1 MASLPDYLAEQTEE
15 AIRSRMLSSL
25 PSDLDKSEGSYIWD
39 ALAPASI
46 ELALAALQSQEVLR
60 RGFAGTTFGPYLDLR
75 CAERGVTRKAA
86 IKAVGQVKFTGV
98 AGTVIP
104 QGLRI
109 GTLADTFHGTSS
121 IIFETLDAAIVDS
134 SGYVMVSASAVEGG
148 SRGNVPSGAISLMV
162 TPIVGITSVTNT
174 APMTNGA
181 DVEKDDSLLNRYY
194 AKVRSPG
201 TSGNKADY
209 LNWALDV
216 AGVGAA
222 QVLPLWQ
229 GPGTVKVVII
239 GTDNR
244 SASASIV
251 AAVQQYIYP
260 APPLVGKAPIGAV
273 VTVEAASEVA
283 IGIQAVITLNG
294 SRTLT
299 QVKNDFVAAVRAY
312 LSELAFSSDPAVR
325 YVRIG
330 SLLLDTPGVQDYE
343 NLQINGGSA
352 NVTINDG
359 QVAVIGAVAL
369 V

>member
-1 MASLPDYLAEQTEE
+1 MASLPDYLVEQTEE
-15 AIRSRMLSSL
+15 EIRSRMLVSL

-75 CAERGVTRKAA
+75 CAERGITRKDA
-86 IKAVGQVKFTGV
+86 IKAVGQVKFTG
-98 AGTVIP
+98 ASGTVVP
-104 QGLRI
+104 QGSRV
-109 GTLADTFHGTSS
+109 GTLADNIHGTSS
-121 IIFETLDAAIVDS
+121 VMFETLDAVVVDN
-134 SGYVMVSASAVEGG
+134 SGYVMVSVSAVDGG
-148 SRGNVPSGAISLMV
+148 TKGNVPSGAISLLV
-162 TPIVGITSVTNT
+162 TPIVGITSVTNP
-174 APMTNGA
+174 AQMTSGA

-239 GTDNR
+239 GTDKR
-244 SASASIV
+244 SVPSSIV
-251 AAVQQYIYP
+251 TAVQQYIYP

-273 VTVEAASEVA
+273 VTVEAAAEVA
-283 IGIQAVITLNG
+283 IGIQADLTLNG
-294 SRTLT
+294 TRTLA
-299 QVKNDFVAAVRAY
+299 QVKNDFTEAVRAY
-312 LSELAFSSDPAVR
+312 LYELAFSNDPAVR

-330 SLLLDTPGVQDYE
+330 SLLLDTPGVQDYV
-343 NLQINGGSA
+343 NLLMNGGSSNIA
-352 NVTINDG
+352 INVG
-359 QVAVIGAVAL
+359 QVAVVGTVSL

>member
-15 AIRSRMLSSL
+15 AIRSRMLGRL

-60 RGFAGTTFGPYLDLR
+60 RGFAGTTFGPYLDMR
-75 CAERGVTRKAA
+75 CAERGVTRKDA
-86 IKAVGQVKFTGV
+86 IKAVGQVKLTGV
-98 AGTVIP
+98 AGTVVP
-104 QGLRI
+104 QGSRI
-109 GTLADTFHGTSS
+109 GTLADSFHGMSS
-121 IIFETLDAAIVDS
+121 IMFETLDAAVVDS
-134 SGYVMVSASAVEGG
+134 SGYVMVSASAVAGG
-148 SRGNVPSGAISLMV
+148 SGGNVPSGAVSLML
-162 TPIVGITSVTNT
+162 TPIAGVTSVTNT
-174 APMTNGA
+174 APMIGGA
-181 DVEKDDSLLNRYY
+181 DVEKDDALLNRYY

-209 LNWALDV
+209 LNWALEV

-239 GTDNR
+239 GTDKR
-244 SASASIV
+244 SASPAIV
-251 AAVQQYIYP
+251 SAVQQYIYP
-260 APPLVGKAPIGAV
+260 AGPLVGKAPIGAV
-273 VTVEAASEVA
+273 ITVEAASEVA
-283 IGIQAVITLNG
+283 INIQAAITLNG
-294 SRTLT
+294 SRTLA
-299 QVKNDFVAAVRAY
+299 QVKNDFTAAVRAY

-330 SLLLDTPGVQDYE
+330 SLLLDTPGVQDYA
-343 NLQINGGSA
+343 NLLMNSVGLNVSINK
-352 NVTINDG
+352 G
-359 QVAVIGAVAL
+359 QVAVIGTVTL